1 MDYTNDVKMLGGVF
15 EAMIHNHQTMGM
27 DYKNIY
33 LARVAV
39 EILMHHLPDS
49 VPGEFDDVAG
59 KTRLLNQML
68 EYCTETDM
76 PRFCIGLRETIDR
89 HAPSEGNTRTLAML
103 RDYISPKLTMDE
115 WIKKW
120 NRHLRFDPIERSEMW
135 EEIIYDVEREVAHR
149 LDFDKWCMG
158 FCFEYWS
165 VKRDVLH
172 EQGVRWRT
180 PGEMNPDVMFD

>member
-1 MDYTNDVKMLGGVF
+1 MDYEKDVKMLGGVF

-39 EILMHHLPDS
+39 EILMHQLPDS
-49 VPGEFDDVAG
+49 VPGEFDDVVG
-59 KTRLLNQML
+59 KARLLNQML

-135 EEIIYDVEREVAHR
+135 EEIIYEVE
-149 LDFDKWCMG
+149 
-158 FCFEYWS
+158 
-165 VKRDVLH
+165 
-172 EQGVRWRT
+172 
-180 PGEMNPDVMFD
+180 